1 MTTAAAKFKK
11 DVQRVT
17 ADLRHRRIIN
27 TALDGY
33 AVKRD
38 QKKSL
43 FQDWAGARR
52 LAAATKYEAING
64 LDRCLEQFARGLE
77 ARGAKVHWAS
87 TGQQACEIIVSILKQ
102 RNARSVV
109 KSKAMTAEEI
119 HLNAA
124 LERAGLDVVETDLGE
139 FIVQL
144 RDEPPYHIVFPAMHL
159 TRDEIQETF
168 RKRLG
173 DAPSDNP
180 EELTMVARRVL
191 RQKYIQA
198 DAGITGANFAV
209 ADVGLISLTENEG
222 NARLTGALPRTM
234 ITLGGIEKVIPRL
247 EDLALFLPML
257 ATVGAGQ
264 LISGYNTL
272 YGGPRQPGRCRIR

>member
-1 MTTAAAKFKK
+1 MSTTVAKKFKK
-11 DVQRVT
+11 NVRRVT
-17 ADLRHRRIIN
+17 ADLRHRRIIS

-43 FQDWAGARR
+43 FKDWERARR
-52 LAAATKYEAING
+52 LAAATKYTAIND
-64 LDRCLEQFARGLE
+64 LDRHLEQLVAGLE
-77 ARGAKVHWAS
+77 SRGTKVHWAS
-87 TGQQACEIIVSILKQ
+87 TGQEACEIIVRILQEQK
-102 RNARSVV
+102 ARTVV

-119 HLNAA
+119 HLNDA
-124 LERAGLDVVETDLGE
+124 LKRAGLEVIETDLGE

-159 TRDEIQETF
+159 TRGEIRDTF
-168 RKRLG
+168 QKRLG

-191 RQKYIQA
+191 RKKYVEA

-209 ADVGLISLTENEG
+209 ADIGMISLTENEG

-234 ITLGGIEKVIPRL
+234 ITLLGIEKVVPRL

-272 YGGPRQPGRCRIR
+272 YG